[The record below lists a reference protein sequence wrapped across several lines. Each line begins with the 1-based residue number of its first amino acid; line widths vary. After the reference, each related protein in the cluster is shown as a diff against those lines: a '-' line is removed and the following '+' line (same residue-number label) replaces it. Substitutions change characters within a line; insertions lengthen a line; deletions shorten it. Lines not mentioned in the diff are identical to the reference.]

1 MSKPAILQDKLITLL
16 KGGACTRRLLIER
29 SGSPAGSVDI
39 ALGLLLKKGR
49 IETIAK
55 GIWRIAEKTSAVV
68 KQKVRVEGTPLLKYP
83 QGERPIDRSL
93 YHWK

>member
-1 MSKPAILQDKLITLL
+1 MGKQAFLQEKLIDLIRH
-16 KGGACTRRLLIER
+16 GVCTRRNLILL
-29 SGSPAGSVDI
+29 SCSPAGSVDI

-49 IETIAK
+49 IENIAK
-55 GIWRIAEKTSAVV
+55 GIWKIAEKTSAVD

-83 QGERPIDRSL
+83 QGERPIDRAL